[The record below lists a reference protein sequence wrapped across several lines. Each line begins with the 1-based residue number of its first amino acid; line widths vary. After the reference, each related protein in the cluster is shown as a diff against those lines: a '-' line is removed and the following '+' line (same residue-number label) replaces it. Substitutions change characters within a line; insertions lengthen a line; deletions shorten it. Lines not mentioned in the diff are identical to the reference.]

1 MSPAKHLQRKHLLW
15 LWLLPAAVSWG
26 LIFCF
31 KPAGWMTAG
40 REMLLLGTFCGLA
53 GFALGWRSFDTFR
66 RRLLGGLVF
75 TGGSLVLVFS
85 FAFLG
90 CLPIGPRPMTPE
102 RFAAQRAQQEKQNK
116 AWVARQLVPR
126 DGAADGTMLDLSRYY
141 DGLLGLPNNP
151 NFRAITPGTQVWNG
165 IKFDV
170 RARVELR
177 WADRQ
182 GIKGIPVGR
191 KCSDLYFLHGAQ
203 WGMASNLV
211 SQFVMHLAGGKVATL
226 PIIYGR
232 DVAGEYVQPRGRAD
246 AAPTNAVIWQERLFS
261 NGPPPFRRFFI
272 SHWRNPS
279 PELPVETIDFVPGQ
293 NGSQAYLV
301 AITVKPAN

>member
-1 MSPAKHLQRKHLLW
+1 ME
-15 LWLLPAAVSWG
+15 V
-26 LIFCF
+26 
-31 KPAGWMTAG
+31 
-40 REMLLLGTFCGLA
+40 LLLVTLCVVT

-75 TGGSLVLVFS
+75 AGGSLVLVFS

-102 RFAAQRAQQEKQNK
+102 RFAAQRAQQENQNK
-116 AWVARQLVPR
+116 AWVARKVVPR
-126 DGAADGTMLDLSRYY
+126 DAAADGTMLDLSRYY

-203 WGMASNLV
+203 WGMTSNVV
-211 SQFVMHLAGGKVATL
+211 SQFVIHLAGGKAETL
-226 PIIYGR
+226 PMIYGR
-232 DVAGEYVQPRGRAD
+232 DVAGEYVRPWGRD
-246 AAPTNAVIWQERLFS
+246 EAAPTNAVIWLDRLFT
-261 NGPPPFRRFFI
+261 NAPPQPFRRFFI
-272 SHWRNPS
+272 THWSNPY
-279 PELPVETIDFVPGQ
+279 PNLPVETIDFVPGQ
-293 NGSQAYLV
+293 NGGQAFLV